1 MGARR
6 TRSKAKKNRLKNAIE
21 AQNHLTTVVNNTTMP
36 LTVRENAVRHLL
48 TTSRRNRISVPK
60 NVSHRICKKCKSILL
75 VDKNSRIRIRNGQKI
90 VTCLKCKSVRRI
102 GGGPKYH
109 RSVKNG

>member
-1 MGARR
+1 MGVRR

-36 LTVRENAVRHLL
+36 LPVRENAVRHLL
-48 TTSRRNRISVPK
+48 TTSRRNRIPETK
-60 NVSHRICKKCKSILL
+60 KISHRICKKCKSILL
-75 VDKNSRIRIRNGQKI
+75 VGNNSRIRIRNGQKI